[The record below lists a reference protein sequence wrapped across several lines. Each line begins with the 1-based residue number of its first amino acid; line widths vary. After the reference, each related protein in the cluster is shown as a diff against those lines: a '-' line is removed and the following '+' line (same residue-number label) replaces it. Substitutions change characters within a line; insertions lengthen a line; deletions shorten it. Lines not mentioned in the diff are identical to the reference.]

1 MAVETLVDLFTT
13 AVREHPRADM
23 FAFKRDGEWHRISSD
38 ETLAAVRELSEGL
51 ASVGLKEGEH
61 VAILS
66 QNRLDWIL
74 ADQAILRLKGV
85 VVTLYP
91 TLLPSQVEFILCDSE
106 ASAIFVEDEQQLEK
120 VESVRARCPKLRTI
134 ISFESIHRAGIY
146 SLQQLRELGLVQ
158 LERHPEEA
166 DARGRGIE
174 PTDLATLIYTSGTT
188 GDPKGVMLSHR
199 NIVSNVING
208 LKAFDLGPSDRCLSF
223 LPLSHVLERTAG
235 YYIMVHSGVG
245 IAFAESIETVAENM
259 GEVRPTVMI
268 SVPRL
273 YEKIYSRVLA
283 LAVAGS
289 AIKRGIFFWAKA
301 TGEAWVKQKLAP
313 ARISPF
319 LAAKKSLADRL
330 VFRKLRMKTGGRLR
344 FFISGGA
351 PLAKEIAEFFYAAGM
366 VIYEGYGL
374 TETSPVIAVN
384 NAKAFRP
391 GTVGPPI
398 SGVEVEIAQDGEI
411 LTRSPSVMMG
421 YWKRPEDTAEVLID
435 GWLHTGDIGQLSEDG
450 FLQITD
456 RKKDIIVTAGGKN
469 VAPQP
474 IENEI
479 KLSRYVT
486 EACLIG
492 DKRKYIVALLVP
504 NFESLDEYA
513 ARNELR
519 FEERRELLNSSPIQ
533 GLFQHLIDKVNQ
545 NRPSYEQVKYFRL
558 LDHEFSQEEDELTPS
573 MKVKR
578 RVIQARYAQIL
589 EEMYAGE
596 EG

>member
-13 AVREHPRADM
+13 AVRDYPRADM
-23 FAFKRDGEWHRISSD
+23 FAYKRDGEWQRVSSD
-38 ETLAAVRELSEGL
+38 ETLAAVKELTEGL
-51 ASVGLKEGEH
+51 ASLGLKEGEH
-61 VAILS
+61 IAILS
-66 QNRLDWIL
+66 QNRLEWVL

-106 ASAIFVEDEQQLEK
+106 ATAVFVEDEQQLEK
-120 VESVRARCPKLRTI
+120 VESVRARCPQLRTI
-134 ISFESIHRAGIY
+134 ISFETIHRGGIY

-158 LERHPEEA
+158 LERHPEDAE
-166 DARGRGIE
+166 ARGRGIK

-208 LKAFDLGPSDRCLSF
+208 LRAFDLGPSDRCLSF

-245 IAFAESIETVAENM
+245 IAFAESIETVAANM

-273 YEKIYSRVLA
+273 YEKIYSRVLG

-289 AIKRGIFFWAKA
+289 PIKRGIFFWAKA
-301 TGEAWVKQKLAP
+301 TGEAWVKKKLTP
-313 ARISPF
+313 ARISPL
-319 LAAKKSLADRL
+319 LAIKKLLADRL
-330 VFRKLRMKTGGRLR
+330 VFRKLQKRTGGRLR

-398 SGVEVEIAQDGEI
+398 FGVEVEIAQDGEI
-411 LTRSPSVMMG
+411 LTRSSSVMMG
-421 YWKRPEDTAEVLID
+421 YWKRPEETAEVLID
-435 GWLHTGDIGQLSEDG
+435 GWLHTGDIGRLSEDG
-450 FLQITD
+450 FLEITD

-513 ARNELR
+513 ARNELH
-519 FEERRELLNSSPIQ
+519 FEGRRGLLDSSAVQ
-533 GLFQHLIDKVNQ
+533 SLFQHLIDKVNQ

-558 LDHEFSQEEDELTPS
+558 LDHEFSQEEEELTPS

-578 RVIQARYAQIL
+578 RVIQARYAEIL
-589 EEMYAGE
+589 EDMYAGE